1 MTSANNDPVIARL
14 LQQIEERKA
23 AVKALDKERD
33 QLGQRASQMIRD
45 TKEYEQLYQEILQ
58 RHGWSKGT
66 ASRNGFRGVAAVIT
80 QCRKSVE
87 NQSTEAGEN
96 PQPAQEQSAAPATP
110 ALPGQSAT
118 PEDGFLGQ
126 AEPVI

>member
-1 MTSANNDPVIARL
+1 M
-14 LQQIEERKA
+14 
-23 AVKALDKERD
+23 KALDKERD

-87 NQSTEAGEN
+87 NQSAEAGEN
-96 PQPAQEQSAAPATP
+96 TQSAQEQSAAPAAP
-110 ALPGQSAT
+110 ALPEQSPI

-126 AEPVI
+126 SKSVI

>member
-33 QLGQRASQMIRD
+33 QLSQRAHQMIRD
-45 TKEYEQLYQEILQ
+45 AQEYEQLYQEILQ
-58 RHGWSKGT
+58 RHSWSKGT
-66 ASRNGFRGVAAVIT
+66 ASRNGFRGVASVIT

-87 NQSTEAGEN
+87 DQGAEESEG
-96 PQPAQEQSAAPATP
+96 PQPAREQSAAPAAP
-110 ALPGQSAT
+110 ALPEQSAI
-118 PEDGFLGQ
+118 PEDGFVGQ
-126 AEPVI
+126 AEPAI

>member
-14 LQQIEERKA
+14 LQQIDERKA

-33 QLGQRASQMIRD
+33 QLSQRERQMIRD
-45 TKEYEQLYQEILQ
+45 TQEYEQLYREILK

-66 ASRNGFRGVAAVIT
+66 ASRNGFRGVATVIT

-87 NQSTEAGEN
+87 NRSVEEGKD
-96 PQPAQEQSAAPATP
+96 PLPVQEQSAAPSAP
-110 ALPGQSAT
+110 ALPEKSAI
-118 PEDGFLGQ
+118 PEDGSLSQ